1 MSADPLRLFEDAGL
15 PDRIRQ
21 DLAQARDADAGYDTE
36 DGLARFSALV
46 ALAPAS
52 GVVASA
58 VEAAAPHAAAGA
70 VTSATEAA
78 TAANAAASSAT
89 AASSA
94 AAAGAMTSA
103 TAGTAAGVLGAMGTK
118 VAVGVAVLGI
128 AIGAATLGSAG
139 NDGRAWAPVTAR
151 VAPPAR
157 AAVEASRQ
165 QLARVA
171 ADEAAAATSPA
182 DTAATDVRP
191 AQPGISA
198 PSATSAP
205 ASSATRQLEE
215 ETEHLAALREAAA
228 ADPARALLMAEEG
241 ARRFPRGVFA
251 QEREVI
257 AIRALAASGRGAEAR
272 TRAAAFRIRHPES
285 PAAEG
290 LRRIAEDGAAP

>member
-15 PDRIRQ
+15 PERLRQ
-21 DLAQARDADAGYDTE
+21 DLAQARDAEAGYDTE
-36 DGLARFSALV
+36 GGLARFSALI

-70 VTSATEAA
+70 AASATEAA
-78 TAANAAASSAT
+78 TAAHA

-94 AAAGAMTSA
+94 AAAGAVTSA
-103 TAGTAAGVLGAMGTK
+103 TAGTVLGAMGAK

-128 AIGAATLGSAG
+128 AVGAATFGSAG
-139 NDGRAWAPVTAR
+139 NDARAPAPVSAR
-151 VAPPAR
+151 IAPPAR

-171 ADEAAAATSPA
+171 AEADAATSPEV
-182 DTAATDVRP
+182 TTATDVRP
-191 AQPGISA
+191 AQPGMSPSA
-198 PSATSAP
+198 PSSAP
-205 ASSATRQLEE
+205 ASSATRLLEE
-215 ETEHLAALREAAA
+215 ETEHLAALREAAPS
-228 ADPARALLMAEEG
+228 DPARAVRMAEEG

-257 AIRALAASGRGAEAR
+257 AIRALAASGRGGEAR
-272 TRAAAFRIRHPES
+272 VRAAAFRARHPES

-290 LRRIAEDGAAP
+290 LRRIAGEAPTGDLGR